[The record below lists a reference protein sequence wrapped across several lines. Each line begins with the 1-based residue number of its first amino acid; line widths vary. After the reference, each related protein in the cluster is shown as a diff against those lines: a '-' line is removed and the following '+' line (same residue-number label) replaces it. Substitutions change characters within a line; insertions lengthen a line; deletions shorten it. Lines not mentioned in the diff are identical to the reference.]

1 MFTQPKPQNAITIAV
16 SSRAL
21 FNMDQEQDIY
31 EQQGM
36 EDYMNYQIQHENEP
50 FTPGPAFP
58 FVKVK
63 PIQMYL
69 HTAISNNKNYDCIST

>member
-1 MFTQPKPQNAITIAV
+1 MFIQPKPQNAITIAV

-36 EDYMNYQIQHENEP
+36 EDYLNYQIQHENEP

-63 PIQMYL
+63 PVLMYL
-69 HTAISNNKNYDCIST
+69 QLWYQ